1 MEMVVT
7 ISVGRVLK
15 WKKQEKGKI
24 GLKENVSSGHF
35 VLLIK
40 TQ

>member
-1 MEMVVT
+1 MTTMEMVVT

-24 GLKENVSSGHF
+24 SVGDHN
-35 VLLIK
+35 
-40 TQ
+40 